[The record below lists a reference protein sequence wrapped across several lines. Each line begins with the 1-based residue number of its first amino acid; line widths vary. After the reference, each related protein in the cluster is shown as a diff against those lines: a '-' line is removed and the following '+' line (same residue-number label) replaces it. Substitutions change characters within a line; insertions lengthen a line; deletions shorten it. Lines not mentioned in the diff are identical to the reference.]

1 MCLKNTCLVFLSGQ
15 CRISE
20 IHATLGNLMSV
31 CKLLFMVS
39 AVYNASAN
47 DEYEGETRM
56 LAVRDLRGGQ
66 KLEIRAAVPE
76 DAARVL
82 VYTEQ
87 VSGESSFLT
96 FGPGEFDMTVEQE
109 ADFFRACQRSPNRTY
124 ILGFIN
130 NELVATANVGASS
143 RPRLRHRGEIG
154 MSVSRAFWGLGIGAA
169 MLDLL
174 VEWAQENVMLT
185 KLDLFVR
192 TDNARGIP
200 LYRSRGFIKEGVLRK
215 QFYFD
220 GNFYD
225 LLAMG
230 MEV

>member
-1 MCLKNTCLVFLSGQ
+1 
-15 CRISE
+15 
-20 IHATLGNLMSV
+20 
-31 CKLLFMVS
+31 
-39 AVYNASAN
+39 
-47 DEYEGETRM
+47 M

-82 VYTEQ
+82 DYIEQ

-109 ADFFRACQRSPNRTY
+109 ADFFRACQRSPNQTY

-130 NELVATANVGASS
+130 NELVATANVVASS
-143 RPRLRHRGEIG
+143 RLRLRHRGEIG
-154 MSVSRAFWGLGIGAA
+154 MSVSRAFWGIGIGAA
-169 MLDLL
+169 MLDHL

-185 KLDLFVR
+185 KLDLLVR
-192 TDNARGIP
+192 TDNARGIR
-200 LYRSRGFIKEGVLRK
+200 LYRSRGFIEEGVLRK
-215 QFYFD
+215 QFCFD

-225 LLAMG
+225 LCAMG